1 MYQDDYRLA
10 FDPQLL
16 AAFRA
21 VADLGG
27 VSAAAAALA
36 LSQPAVSGQIRR
48 LEEQLGAALFERRP
62 RGMTLTEAGRRLREA
77 AVHAHAEL
85 AEAARGLSRAAEPEG
100 KLTLWASTTIA
111 SYVLPPLLAGFAAAH
126 PRVRV
131 RLASA
136 NTAEVLARVRE
147 GAAELGLVEGHGRA
161 PGVGLPAFVEDE
173 LIAVADPGFAPRRGG
188 AAALS
193 ERPILWRERGS
204 GTRAVVERALRE
216 AGVALEREP
225 RFELASTEAIKE
237 AAIAGLGIAF
247 LSRWSMR
254 RELAL
259 GLLRPVP
266 GRGLTV
272 RRTFRWAMAG
282 GGLGGPA
289 RSFFDYASRRRPTPS
304 A

>member
-1 MYQDDYRLA
+1 MKSDDYRLA

-48 LEEQLGAALFERRP
+48 LEEQLGAVLFERRP
-62 RGMTLTEAGRRLREA
+62 RGMALTEAGRSLREA
-77 AVHAHAEL
+77 AVRAHAEL
-85 AEAARGLSRAAEPEG
+85 SEAARGLSRAEEPEG
-100 KLTLWASTTIA
+100 LLTLWASTTIA
-111 SYVLPPLLAGFAAAH
+111 SYVLPSLIAGFAAEH

-131 RLASA
+131 RLVSA
-136 NTAEVLARVRE
+136 NTADVLARVRE
-147 GAAELGLVEGHGRA
+147 GAVELGLVEGHGRA
-161 PGVGLPAFVEDE
+161 AGVSLQEFVGDE
-173 LIAVADPGFAPRRGG
+173 LIAVADPGFVPRGRG
-188 AAALS
+188 AAALG

-204 GTRAVVERALRE
+204 GTRAVIERALRG
-216 AGVALEREP
+216 AGVALEPRP
-225 RFELASTEAIKE
+225 RFELGGTEAIKA

-259 GLLRPVP
+259 GLLRPLP
-266 GRGLTV
+266 GRGLSV
-272 RRTFRWAMAG
+272 ARSFRWAMAG

-289 RSFFDYASRRRPTPS
+289 RSFFSYASRRRPAPGG
-304 A
+304 